1 METNNENIVME
12 ENEINTVETV
22 DEPVSG
28 EVVDSTTETTELSVP
43 EKRNG
48 VGAKVAGTLLV
59 AGVAAGAYGA
69 KKLVQKLKAKKQKKE
84 EEKTEPAETKKKPTN
99 KVKLTLKERVLGY
112 VDVGVEPEEE
122 PVTEE

>member
-22 DEPVSG
+22 EEPISG

-43 EKRNG
+43 EKRNAILAKLA
-48 VGAKVAGTLLV
+48 GAITIG
-59 AGVAAGAYGA
+59 GVAAMFVGGR
-69 KKLVQKLKAKKQKKE
+69 KLCQKVKAKKQKKE
-84 EEKTEPAETKKKPTN
+84 EEKTEPAETEKKPTN

>member
-1 METNNENIVME
+1 METNNENTVME

-22 DEPVSG
+22 EEPVSG

-43 EKRNG
+43 EKHNG

-69 KKLVQKLKAKKQKKE
+69 KKLVRKLKAKKQKKE
-84 EEKTEPAETKKKPTN
+84 EEKTEPAEKEKKPAN

-122 PVTEE
+122 PVKEE